1 MCVMCVLCVCRLE
14 EGGVLTDCQLTTQ
27 DAEETLDF
35 DFVSANVVAKLIM
48 AAECLREAFSELDMT
63 SEVVEVMMTP
73 DPPHFRLT
81 TFGYAGTTQVHTPTH
96 THTHTHTHTIT
107 VYLPHPPHTLIR
119 LTIPRILKWLKCL
132 NVRNLQ
138 STGRLSKIVCGNF
151 LIVFCCLRVGT
162 SCHCFGPALRHSV
175 TPPRSR

>member
-1 MCVMCVLCVCRLE
+1 MCLCVCRLE
-14 EGGVLTDCQLTTQ
+14 EGGVLTDCQLSTQ

-81 TFGYAGTTQVHTPTH
+81 TFGYAGTTQVHPHTHTPPPPHTPTPTH
-96 THTHTHTHTIT
+96 THTHTPPP
-107 VYLPHPPHTLIR
+107 PHPHTSP
-119 LTIPRILKWLKCL
+119 T
-132 NVRNLQ
+132 
-138 STGRLSKIVCGNF
+138 T
-151 LIVFCCLRVGT
+151 
-162 SCHCFGPALRHSV
+162 HSLDR
-175 TPPRSR
+175 PPQGF